1 MSTLDEQG
9 YYFSAHKRNHRS
21 LKDGLR
27 LRCKIA
33 VGWIL
38 KLQKNDGLNIRACV
52 QRGTLKLNRAL
63 LLFRDRL
70 LHESSGLRGV
80 QHQNCSRQKKPA
92 VKQKGPPLGRRDDS
106 VAFRHF
112 LGVRAALFSANLVW
126 SWPWMKRLAL
136 NSNSLF
142 NQPAHKQF
150 PQNQCCPCN
159 SGGGGGG
166 ELHYAQPLRVTHSV
180 MCSGSRGDASL
191 PSTLTSM
198 RYNATCFTICVQK
211 TLKARI
217 TRHKMGDCSR
227 NGGEKNAPPRANLA
241 PGTRL
246 MVFYVSEHSWTFG
259 ENTLKRRQTT

>member
-1 MSTLDEQG
+1 M
-9 YYFSAHKRNHRS
+9 
-21 LKDGLR
+21 
-27 LRCKIA
+27 
-33 VGWIL
+33 
-38 KLQKNDGLNIRACV
+38 QKNDGLNIRACV

-80 QHQNCSRQKKPA
+80 QHQNCSRRKKPA

-112 LGVRAALFSANLVW
+112 LVVRAALFSANLVW

-142 NQPAHKQF
+142 NQPAHKPF

-166 ELHYAQPLRVTHSV
+166 SYITPSRWESHTAWCVQAAEEMHLYRPLSHRWGITRRVLPSVFRKHSRRELQDIKWETVRVTAV
-180 MCSGSRGDASL
+180 R
-191 PSTLTSM
+191 
-198 RYNATCFTICVQK
+198 K
-211 TLKARI
+211 TLLRGQI
-217 TRHKMGDCSR
+217 
-227 NGGEKNAPPRANLA
+227 
-241 PGTRL
+241 
-246 MVFYVSEHSWTFG
+246 
-259 ENTLKRRQTT
+259 

>member
-1 MSTLDEQG
+1 MTPLQDSCRLDSE
-9 YYFSAHKRNHRS
+9 
-21 LKDGLR
+21 
-27 LRCKIA
+27 IA
-33 VGWIL
+33 E
-38 KLQKNDGLNIRACV
+38 NDGLNIRACV

-70 LHESSGLRGV
+70 LYESSSLWGV
-80 QHQNCSRQKKPA
+80 QDQNCSRQKKTWSETKWTA
-92 VKQKGPPLGRRDDS
+92 AGRRDDS

-112 LGVRAALFSANLVW
+112 LGIRAERFSANLVW
-126 SWPWMKRLAL
+126 LWPWMKRLAL

-142 NQPAHKQF
+142 NQPAHKPF
-150 PQNQCCPCN
+150 PQNQCCPRN

-166 ELHYAQPLRVTHSV
+166 GKLHYAQPLRVTHIV
-180 MCSGSRGDASL
+180 MCSGGQGDASL

-246 MVFYVSEHSWTFG
+246 MFYVS
-259 ENTLKRRQTT
+259 